1 MQSIATYT
9 TSTRVPAQRRAAQAT
24 LATSGCIATRSV
36 PTKRTISQRA
46 CCTKLSGQAT
56 PKPRC
61 STLVLHCTVC
71 PAFDTDI
78 LHNLC
83 TTSAE
88 STPGCSVNFNDSVK
102 AVVTRNSLLHHLHRG
117 GDDWLVSGHGDAFA
131 DRRHRSGGSRAHRID
146 KEQPISRPTCRR
158 RLMLFH
164 TCGHKGMC
172 RRLCTASPA
181 AWWVCVGM
189 CACHVFPGMQQPRVP
204 RCATSHPA
212 RYPMAC
218 ATCVR
223 WRRKIGR
230 VAVTD
235 GRARV

>member
-9 TSTRVPAQRRAAQAT
+9 TSTRLPAQRRAAQAT

-36 PTKRTISQRA
+36 PTLQRT
-46 CCTKLSGQAT
+46 
-56 PKPRC
+56 
-61 STLVLHCTVC
+61 
-71 PAFDTDI
+71 
-78 LHNLC
+78 
-83 TTSAE
+83 
-88 STPGCSVNFNDSVK
+88 
-102 AVVTRNSLLHHLHRG
+102 VVTRNSLLHHLHRG

-146 KEQPISRPTCRR
+146 KEPPISRPTCRR
-158 RLMLFH
+158 RLMLLH

-204 RCATSHPA
+204 RRATSHRTISNGVCYLRELAAEGWPRCRHRRSCPCLVGKTMRPLHA
-212 RYPMAC
+212 R
-218 ATCVR
+218 ATR
-223 WRRKIGR
+223 SSGS
-230 VAVTD
+230 AVEYSH
-235 GRARV
+235 GVSLE